1 MKPLG
6 SVAAVIA
13 AIREDAAVE
22 VDGIIRQADADVAG
36 LRAEDAAH
44 LITFPEGD
52 MQIAAARERS
62 RSRLAQE
69 DWLDTRAAIDER
81 EAWLAR
87 AVDLG
92 RQRLDDA
99 AAPAVRRQRLARLT
113 KECLERLPLGALE
126 LIVSAGDASLLDD
139 SWRAA
144 LMSPAELLS
153 LTVVPGNVDGG
164 CIVRTADGRAS
175 FDNSYPARA
184 DRLRTAWRAALAKLY
199 ERAVQT
205 PPSTRGSGGDRS

>member
-22 VDGIIRQADADVAG
+22 VDGIVRQADADVAR
-36 LRAEDAAH
+36 LRAEDAAD

-52 MQIAAARERS
+52 MQIAAARERA
-62 RSRLAQE
+62 RTRLAQE

-87 AVDLG
+87 AVELG

-99 AAPAVRRQRLARLT
+99 AAPAVRRQRLARLA
-113 KECLERLPLGALE
+113 KECIERLPSGALE
-126 LIVSAGDASLLDD
+126 LIVTADDASLLDD
-139 SWRAA
+139 GWRAA
-144 LMSPAELLS
+144 VMNSAELLS
-153 LTVVPGNVDGG
+153 VSVVPGNVDGG

-175 FDNSYPARA
+175 FDNSYRARA
-184 DRLRTAWRAALAKLY
+184 DRLRTAWRAALATLY

-205 PPSTRGSGGDRS
+205 LPATPGSGGVRS